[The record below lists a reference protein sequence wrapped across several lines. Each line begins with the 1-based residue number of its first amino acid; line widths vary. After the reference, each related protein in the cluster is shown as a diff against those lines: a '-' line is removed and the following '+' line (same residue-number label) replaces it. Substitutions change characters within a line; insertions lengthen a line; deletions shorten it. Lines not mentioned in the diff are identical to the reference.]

1 METINTFSKWM
12 EPPGNFFKKNFQ
24 KKFSKKIFKK
34 NFQKKFSK
42 KISKKK
48 FQKKFLPM
56 AKCARGMFSNHTTYI
71 QQSSRSV

>member
-1 METINTFSKWM
+1 MDGASGQFFSKKISKKI
-12 EPPGNFFKKNFQ
+12 FKKKFSKKNFQ
-24 KKFSKKIFKK
+24 KKFQKKIF
-34 NFQKKFSK
+34 
-42 KISKKK
+42 KKK

>member
-12 EPPGNFFKKNFQ
+12 EPPGNFF
-24 KKFSKKIFKK
+24 SKKIF
-34 NFQKKFSK
+34 
-42 KISKKK
+42 KKK